1 MAYASV
7 PALAQDFTA
16 GKTPAQLFNS
26 DCAECHHS
34 PAGLARNRDVRT
46 LAGFLREHYTTK
58 SETAG
63 ALAVYVSGF
72 AGDAAVARQRGA
84 GAAEPANTP
93 SERSRTDRRN
103 RSEAAGTGEDA
114 HANARPVDEPAGR
127 RRRATNL
134 SGEGEKRRGAG
145 EEDVLRPPGA
155 ILTTPAA
162 DAGSP
167 DSTAKINTVG
177 ERPQT
182 DRRPRSDSEVAG
194 TGEDARP
201 NARPAEDPA
210 GRRRR
215 TTNLPSDNEKRRAR
229 SDGDMPRSLG
239 VIIPST
245 ARSRAPAADA
255 ADSATPDAV
264 APVSAAG
271 ERSRTVRRPRSDS
284 EVAGTGEDARP
295 NARPAED
302 PAGRRRRI
310 TGLPGDGEKRRARSD
325 SDVPRPP
332 ANLATAPAA
341 VKLNTPTGDR
351 TAGDTTAPISRL
363 RSYLSSGLGLES
375 TIAEA
380 AKMGTPKARKRR
392 NHSENAETHTPDEK
406 ATGGTVADAPATG
419 VPSATINAST
429 PAQPRERDSS
439 PDSAAATPTAAP
451 RAEP

>member
-63 ALAVYVSGF
+63 ALAAYVSGF
-72 AGDAAVARQRGA
+72 AGGAAVARQRGA

-93 SERSRTDRRN
+93 GERSRTDRRN
-103 RSEAAGTGEDA
+103 RSDAAGTGEDA
-114 HANARPVDEPAGR
+114 RANARSVDDPARR
-127 RRRATNL
+127 RRRATSL
-134 SGEGEKRRGAG
+134 SGEGEKRRGVG

-155 ILTTPAA
+155 IVTTPAA

-167 DSTAKINTVG
+167 DSTATVNTAG

-182 DRRPRSDSEVAG
+182 DRRRRSDSEVAG

-201 NARPAEDPA
+201 NARPAEDPG

-215 TTNLPSDNEKRRAR
+215 TTNLSSDNEKRRAP
-229 SDGDMPRSLG
+229 SDGDVSRSPG
-239 VIIPST
+239 VKIPST

-255 ADSATPDAV
+255 ADTATPDAV
-264 APVSAAG
+264 AAESAAG

-284 EVAGTGEDARP
+284 EAVGTGEDGRP

-302 PAGRRRRI
+302 AAGRRRRI
-310 TGLPGDGEKRRARSD
+310 IGLPGDGEKRRARNAG
-325 SDVPRPP
+325 DVPRPP
-332 ANLATAPAA
+332 ANVATAPVA
-341 VKLNTPTGDR
+341 VKLNEPTGDR
-351 TAGDTTAPISRL
+351 AAGDAAAPISRL

-380 AKMGTPKARKRR
+380 AKMGAPKARKRR
-392 NHSENAETHTPDEK
+392 NHSENAEPHTPDEK
-406 ATGGTVADAPATG
+406 AAGGTVVDAPATS
-419 VPSATINAST
+419 VPSAAINA
-429 PAQPRERDSS
+429 PAPEDDSS
-439 PDSAAATPTAAP
+439 PGSAAATTP
-451 RAEP
+451 RAEQ